1 MDEKNFKK
9 EDNIIC
15 IYNEQ
20 GKNIE
25 QLLIDIFTNLISEE
39 IHKEVRFYE
48 WYII

>member
-1 MDEKNFKK
+1 MDEKNLEK

-39 IHKEVRFYE
+39 IQNEVMFYE
-48 WYII
+48 

>member
-1 MDEKNFKK
+1 MDEKDLKK

-25 QLLIDIFTNLISEE
+25 QLLIEIFKNLISEE
-39 IHKEVRFYE
+39 IQNEIRFYE
-48 WYII
+48 